1 LRTKSVL
8 LLALVLVTSLVTGPL
23 AFAQPVPDGMDIPDL
38 KSGKVDIVGGI
49 ADTTIDELTR
59 QRIEQGLLEPKDG
72 FEDILLT
79 KDSTTIIEPNKYG
92 ATCLTPYPGGLIT
105 SPDPPRKPGE
115 PPRPRTIQALAEGT
129 MQLLVTT
136 DPSGQGRCSE
146 ERGTLMKVYRFTIT
160 SLDVFKTLQEFKAL
174 TGGIEGLEVRVVNNR
189 IVFDGKLVIPS
200 ELERLQKV
208 LADYKI
214 LADKKERPPFL
225 DLTELSPTTYQIV
238 AEKMEEAIAGGP
250 DRPRDITVKVINGR
264 YFLEGSVDQRS
275 QREEAERVCRAFLQN
290 KLTLS
295 APNIARVDP
304 RLPDCN
310 SSIWIRQGQPK
321 DPDAIIHV
329 RVDFVTLSR
338 EYLKSFEFRW
348 RPSVGAQGEV
358 NYESDVGRFTAGFIA
373 TIGNLFPFLR
383 TAAQHGYGRVLR
395 TANLMIVDKQ
405 DGTPQ
410 NYSIEE
416 TVNIPVPTVTPEGL
430 PDTKD
435 ARVTT
440 NVTVAAQS
448 VKGSD
453 KINLT
458 IAATQA
464 QVTGT
469 GANGA
474 PKTIENKVTTALV
487 VTNGESAALGGMIG
501 EQRNVSFDRSPTGSE
516 GGGDFEVFGIGRK
529 QSFQDNKSQFIVFV
543 TPTKMRSPEQG
554 TDELKR
560 KFRLRR

>member
-1 LRTKSVL
+1 MRTDLRLILSFVL
-8 LLALVLVTSLVTGPL
+8 SAAVPS
-23 AFAQPVPDGMDIPDL
+23 AFAQPVPDNQSIPDL
-38 KSGKVDIVGGI
+38 SSGKADIVGSI
-49 ADTTIDELTR
+49 TDTTVDELTR
-59 QRIEQGLLEPKDG
+59 QRIEQGLLEPRDG

-79 KDSTTIIEPNKYG
+79 KGSTTIIEPNVYG

-105 SPDPPRKPGE
+105 SPDPARKAGD
-115 PPRPRTIQALAEGT
+115 PPRPRTIQALDQEGT
-129 MQLLVTT
+129 MQLLVTA
-136 DPSGQGRCSE
+136 DPSGRGRCSE
-146 ERGTLMKVYRFTIT
+146 ERGQLMKVYRIT
-160 SLDVFKTLQEFKAL
+160 VTNVDLFKATQELKTLIGQV
-174 TGGIEGLEVRVVNNR
+174 EGLKIRIVNN
-189 IVFDGKLVIPS
+189 IVVLDGKIVVPS
-200 ELERLQKV
+200 ELERFKRVVNTFNEL
-208 LADYKI
+208 
-214 LADKKERPPFL
+214 RPTQRVPIL
-225 DLTELSPTTYQIV
+225 DLTELSPVSYQIV

-250 DRPRDITVKVINGR
+250 DRPRDITVKVLNGK

-275 QREEAERVCRAFLQN
+275 QREEAERICRAFLQN
-290 KLTLS
+290 RPDIKVEG
-295 APNIARVDP
+295 IAKVDS
-304 RLPDCN
+304 RLPECN

-338 EYLKSFEFRW
+338 EYLKNFEFRW
-348 RPSVGAQGEV
+348 RPSVAAEGSV
-358 NYESDVGRFTAGFIA
+358 NYESDIGRFTAAFIG

-383 TAAQHGYGRVLR
+383 TASQHGYGRVLR

-405 DGTPQ
+405 DGPPQ
-410 NYSIEE
+410 NYSIKE
-416 TVNIPVPTVTPEGL
+416 TVTIPVPTVTPEGL
-430 PDTKD
+430 PDTKESKI
-435 ARVTT
+435 TT
-440 NVTVAAQS
+440 SVTVAAQS

-458 IAATQA
+458 IGAVQA

-474 PKTIENKVTTALV
+474 PKTLENEVSTALV

-501 EQRNVSFDRSPTGSE
+501 EQRNVSFDRSPTGSS
-516 GGGDFEVFGIGRK
+516 GSGDFELFGIGRK
-529 QSFQDNKSQFIVFV
+529 HGFQDNKSQFIVFV